1 MRKTAIL
8 FDSTAVID
16 PQNIEKYDI
25 GFVSL
30 NLAINGENFRSMD
43 LNEESFRKDFLTYKS
58 VKSGSPSPYDFEVA
72 IHERFAKGY
81 QEVVIITLSSKISA
95 TYSVAKMA
103 VDALSDELKAKT
115 FVFDSLYGSVGQD
128 ALVASLVTLLD
139 KDPTA
144 KEIMAALESRLNQN
158 TVLFELGDLKH
169 LVKGGRLST
178 LKYIISMALKIRPLV
193 EFHLGELKVIAQNRN
208 RSKTMDVILSKIDDY
223 AGKFKHVYINLFS
236 YHPKD
241 SIFVALHD
249 IIKRRWPQIVVNE
262 TKRIDPVYMT
272 HVGVDGYAVSIVSF
286 N

>member
-16 PQNIEKYDI
+16 PVNIEKFDI
-25 GFVSL
+25 SFVSM

-43 LNEESFRKDFLTYKS
+43 LDEDKFRQEFLTYKN
-58 VKSGSPSPYDFEVA
+58 VKSGSPSPYDFEVV
-72 IHERFAKGY
+72 INEKFNQGY
-81 QEVVIITLSSKISA
+81 EEVVIITLSSKISA

-103 VDALSDELKAKT
+103 VDTLSDERKAKT

-128 ALVASLVTLLD
+128 ALVASLVNLLEQ
-139 KDPTA
+139 DPTA
-144 KEIMAALESRLNQN
+144 AQIMAALESRVNQN

-169 LVKGGRLST
+169 LVKGGRLSMI
-178 LKYIISMALKIRPLV
+178 KYIISMALKIRPLV
-193 EFHLGELKVIAQNRN
+193 EFHNGELKVIAQNRN
-208 RSKTMDVILSKIDDY
+208 RSKTMDAIFSKIDDFVT
-223 AGKFKHVYINLFS
+223 KFKHVYINLFS
-236 YHPKD
+236 YHPND
-241 SIFVALHD
+241 NIFVALRD
-249 IIKRRWPQIVVNE
+249 IIKTRWPQIIVNA